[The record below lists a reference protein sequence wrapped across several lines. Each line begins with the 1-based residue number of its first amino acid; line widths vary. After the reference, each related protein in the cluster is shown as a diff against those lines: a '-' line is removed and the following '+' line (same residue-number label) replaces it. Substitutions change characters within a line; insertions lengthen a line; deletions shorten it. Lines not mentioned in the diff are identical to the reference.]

1 MEFLKLTKDSNG
13 QFLLVNVSYILLA
26 ENRGGK
32 AYVKLKTGGKGILV
46 SEPIED
52 WTDFLS
58 GDDTLLPLLIKGP
71 SGETNTQAKT
81 SVSSIALVT
90 DYGTYLE
97 VMGNEGTLISP
108 ITLDQFQALIQTSP
122 KQVVLKIID
131 DTGEELEY
139 EILGNNYNSDISAA
153 LTEVPGV
160 INISSLDEFTEGR
173 TIPGGIVVAYDPL
186 GNKFEALW
194 ESSDLVTIKAYASGG
209 EAPEA
214 GVFNNTIVQITTY
227 PGLPIIEEGG

>member
-1 MEFLKLTKDSNG
+1 MKFLKLTKASNG
-13 QFLLVNVSYILLA
+13 QFLLVNVSHILLA

-32 AYVKLKTGGKGILV
+32 AYVKLKTGEKEILV
-46 SEPIED
+46 SELIED

-58 GDDTLLPLLIKGP
+58 GDDTLLSLLIKGP

-173 TIPGGIVVAYDPL
+173 TIPGDTVVAYDPL

-194 ESSDLVTIKAYASGG
+194 ESSDLVTIKAYAGDG

-227 PGLPIIEEGG
+227 PGLPIIEEGE